1 VCGVNRRSD
10 DVNISTVRRV
20 ARPLVGVLPMALA
33 VACAGVA
40 VAVPQPGVTQPVQP
54 GINTPAP
61 ADEGR
66 SDLGDFDGP
75 ETLQKLAPE
84 RPESRPVPEYTTPPP
99 PVVIE
104 ELHLPEPVEPVAP
117 IAPPPRTL
125 RVGDFTS
132 PVPDEVPD
140 DILAGVNTT
149 AADAEAAIA
158 TQGRSIGINPSRSDK
173 IAAATVGGAL
183 AGAAIAGVPA
193 AAVGAVGGGL
203 IGAGIGAGVGFAVG
217 AAGTAGATAILAG
230 AAAIPTAGTGA
241 VATIVGGFVAAWP
254 IAAATTGAGAAI
266 GAGVGAAA
274 GAAALGIPA
283 AAAGA
288 VAGGVL
294 GSGYGA
300 TL

>member
-1 VCGVNRRSD
+1 MFRRSD
-10 DVNISTVRRV
+10 DVQYSTVRQV

-40 VAVPQPGVTQPVQP
+40 VAVPQPGINPEQP
-54 GINTPAP
+54 GVTTPA
-61 ADEGR
+61 EEGGR
-66 SDLGDFDGP
+66 SDLAKFDNP
-75 ETLQKLAPE
+75 DTLERLTPD
-84 RPESRPVPEYTTPPP
+84 RPESRPVPEYTAPAPPI
-99 PVVIE
+99 VIE

-132 PVPDEVPD
+132 PVPDEVPGD
-140 DILAGVNTT
+140 VLDGVNGT
-149 AADAEAAIA
+149 AADVEAAIA

-183 AGAAIAGVPA
+183 AGAALAGVPA

-230 AAAIPTAGTGA
+230 AAAVPTAGAGA
-241 VATIVGGFVAAWP
+241 LPTIAGGFVAAWP
-254 IAAATTGAGAAI
+254 IAAAATGAGAAI
-266 GAGVGAAA
+266 GAGVGAAV

-300 TL
+300 TI

>member
-1 VCGVNRRSD
+1 
-10 DVNISTVRRV
+10 
-20 ARPLVGVLPMALA
+20 MAVA

-40 VAVPQPGVTQPVQP
+40 LAVPQPGVTDEVPVQP
-54 GINTPAP
+54 GVNTPGE
-61 ADEGR
+61 EGR
-66 SDLGDFDGP
+66 SSLGDFEGP
-75 ETLQKLAPE
+75 DSLAYLAPE
-84 RPESRPVPEYTTPPP
+84 PQETRPVPDYTTPAP

-125 RVGDFTS
+125 RVGDFTA
-132 PVPDEVPD
+132 PAPEELPAE
-140 DILAGVNTT
+140 ILDGVNTT
-149 AADAEAAIA
+149 AADVEAAIA

-203 IGAGIGAGVGFAVG
+203 AGAAVGAGVGFVVG

-230 AAAIPTAGTGA
+230 AAAIPTAGPGA
-241 VATIVGGFVAAWP
+241 VPIIIGGFTAAWP

-266 GAGVGAAA
+266 GAAAGAAL

>member
-1 VCGVNRRSD
+1 MCEWVFGVIRRSD
-10 DVNISTVRRV
+10 DVNYSTARRV

-40 VAVPQPGVTQPVQP
+40 IAVPQPGINPEQP
-54 GINTPAP
+54 GVNTPAP

-66 SDLGDFDGP
+66 SDLATFDAP
-75 ETLQKLAPE
+75 DTLERLAPE
-84 RPESRPVPEYTTPPP
+84 RPESRPVPEYTAPPP
-99 PVVIE
+99 PIVIE

-132 PVPDEVPD
+132 PVPDEVPGEVLD
-140 DILAGVNTT
+140 GVNNS
-149 AADAEAAIA
+149 AADVEAAIA

-183 AGAAIAGVPA
+183 AGAAIVGAPA

-230 AAAIPTAGTGA
+230 ASAIPTAGVGA
-241 VATIVGGFVAAWP
+241 LGTIGAGFAAAWP
-254 IAAATTGAGAAI
+254 IAAATTGAGA
-266 GAGVGAAA
+266 
-274 GAAALGIPA
+274 
-283 AAAGA
+283 
-288 VAGGVL
+288 
-294 GSGYGA
+294 
-300 TL
+300 